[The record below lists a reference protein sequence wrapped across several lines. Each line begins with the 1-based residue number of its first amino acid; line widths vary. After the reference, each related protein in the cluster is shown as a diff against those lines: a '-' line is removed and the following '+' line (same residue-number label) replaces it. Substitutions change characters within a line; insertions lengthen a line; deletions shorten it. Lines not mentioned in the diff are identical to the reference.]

1 MSKNYKKNNN
11 YDHYDSGHDD
21 EYDDIVNDNEI
32 NYENQYSFDIELC
45 SILNQIFLDY
55 SNKLG
60 LPFFENLKLENIYN
74 ELLF

>member
-1 MSKNYKKNNN
+1 MSKNYKKNN
-11 YDHYDSGHDD
+11 YDDYDSDHHD
-21 EYDDIVNDNEI
+21 EYDIVNDNEI
-32 NYENQYSFDIELC
+32 NYENQYSFDIESC
-45 SILNQIFLDY
+45 SILNQIFLEY

>member
-1 MSKNYKKNNN
+1 MSKNKKND
-11 YDHYDSGHDD
+11 YHRDHDD
-21 EYDDIVNDNEI
+21 GDDHDDNDTENEI
-32 NYENQYSFDIELC
+32 NYENQYSFDIESC

-60 LPFFENLKLENIYN
+60 LSFFENLKLENIYN